1 MNPEKHN
8 RPVGDRTVAEK
19 SFDGDS
25 SILPRSAYVSAM
37 HHAAV
42 RYASRG
48 WAVLPLQGKIPWT
61 SHGLRDASTD
71 PETIDRWW
79 WQWPTANVGVAVPNR
94 FIVVDVDPRYGG
106 SDTLDALTAIHGPLP
121 TTLTAVTGRGDGGVH
136 FYFLH
141 PGGPLSDRRLGD
153 GLDLRQGGRHYLVA
167 PPSIHPESGRP
178 YAWGNRERIAPAPAW
193 LAALLRPPAV
203 ARPAVRPQVATG
215 DRAAGLVRHV
225 AALQPGNRN
234 HGLFWAAC
242 RAAEE
247 GLLPEIAAELE
258 AAAVATGLDAGEAA
272 QTIRSAQGRA
282 R

>member
-1 MNPEKHN
+1 MTTRES
-8 RPVGDRTVAEK
+8 RPGEQTRAATSRFAGDT
-19 SFDGDS
+19 S
-25 SILPRSAYVSAM
+25 SLARSTYITAM

-61 SHGLRDASTD
+61 RHGLRDASTD

-79 WQWPTANVGVAVPNR
+79 WQWPTANVGVAVPDR
-94 FIVVDVDPRYGG
+94 FIVLDVDPRHSGD
-106 SDTLDALTAIHGPLP
+106 DTLDALTRRHAPLP
-121 TTLTAVTGRGDGGVH
+121 DTLVCVTGRGDGGCH
-136 FYFLH
+136 FWFLH

-153 GLDLRQGGRHYLVA
+153 GLDLRTGGRHYVVA

-178 YAWGNRERIAPAPAW
+178 YAWGNREHIAPPPAW
-193 LAALLRPPAV
+193 LVSLIRPQVAARTA
-203 ARPAVRPQVATG
+203 ARPQVATG
-215 DRAAGLVRHV
+215 DRAAALVRHV

-247 GLLPEIAAELE
+247 GLLPGLAAELE
-258 AAAVATGLDAGEAA
+258 AAAVAVGLDAGEAA
-272 QTIRSAQGRA
+272 QTIRSAQA
-282 R
+282 RVR